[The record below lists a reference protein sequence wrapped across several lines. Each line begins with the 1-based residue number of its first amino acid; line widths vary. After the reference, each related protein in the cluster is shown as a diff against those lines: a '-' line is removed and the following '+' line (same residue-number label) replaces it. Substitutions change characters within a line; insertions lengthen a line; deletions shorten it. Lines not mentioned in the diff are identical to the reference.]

1 MLPTVHGVK
10 CSPILHPSPLYLHR
24 LQKKL
29 CRLLRR
35 LSSRPQAHWE
45 VLSALCQ
52 LPEKEAQH
60 RGDWMSATHRPV
72 TCVRRH
78 NRWLTCRLNTQEL
91 ILKVRNMV
99 SNHWCF
105 VSVLMKHAVCS
116 KIQQLS
122 ISKDCIL
129 KKKNMQHSWKIIYV
143 SFLKSNYI
151 SFSNGTLSGIMLP
164 VKCATWFDYGTWDFR
179 VSKKYCFVTVPSCGG
194 SQPLLYFVF
203 QP

>member
-1 MLPTVHGVK
+1 MTENVHGFK
-10 CSPILHPSPLYLHR
+10 CSPLLLPSPLYLHR

-52 LPEKEAQH
+52 LPEKEARH

-72 TCVRRH
+72 TCVRRQ
-78 NRWLTCRLNTQEL
+78 NRWLTCRLNTQVL

-116 KIQQLS
+116 KTQQL

-129 KKKNMQHSWKIIYV
+129 KMNSEEKYATLLENQICLFFKIKLYLIFKWNSLIGHYV
-143 SFLKSNYI
+143 TSKMCHMVQL
-151 SFSNGTLSGIMLP
+151 
-164 VKCATWFDYGTWDFR
+164 WDMRFQSEQA
-179 VSKKYCFVTVPSCGG
+179 V
-194 SQPLLYFVF
+194 LLCDSALLWGE
-203 QP
+203 